1 MDLASNSAD
10 IRGTIIPAYLLNNLV
25 GTVPVIG
32 DILTGPEK
40 EGIFAANYSAK
51 GPIND
56 LEIFVNPLTVLAPGI
71 LRDLFDLFSPDNTQ
85 SNE

>member
-1 MDLASNSAD
+1 M
-10 IRGTIIPAYLLNNLV
+10 

-40 EGIFAANYSAK
+40 EGIFAATYTAQ
-51 GPIND
+51 GPVDD

-71 LRDLFDLFSPDNTQ
+71 LREFFNLFFPDKPQ
-85 SNE
+85 SIQ

>member
-1 MDLASNSAD
+1 M
-10 IRGTIIPAYLLNNLV
+10 
-25 GTVPVIG
+25 IG

-51 GPIND
+51 GPTDD

-85 SNE
+85 ANE